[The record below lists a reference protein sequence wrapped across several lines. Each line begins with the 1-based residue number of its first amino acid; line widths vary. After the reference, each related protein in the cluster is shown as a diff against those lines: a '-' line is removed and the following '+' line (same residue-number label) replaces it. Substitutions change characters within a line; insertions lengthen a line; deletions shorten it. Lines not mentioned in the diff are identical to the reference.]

1 MIRLVGARYVIV
13 YVEFLSFFHM
23 FIFLCAVI
31 LQLYVVGS
39 CPFDLDEKICMY
51 VFLSLVLAENFL
63 KPSPKCLLVCVSSGT
78 CGKIQNWGF
87 FGQKVSKNGHFL
99 GF

>member
-1 MIRLVGARYVIV
+1 MLSVIRLVGARYVIV

-39 CPFDLDEKICMY
+39 CPFDLGEKICMY
-51 VFLSLVLAENFL
+51 VS
-63 KPSPKCLLVCVSSGT
+63 
-78 CGKIQNWGF
+78 IF
-87 FGQKVSKNGHFL
+87 FGVEMFESAQNVIFNAILVNFGSI
-99 GF
+99 